1 MSKQTGDT
9 FRNVRYTHVRSRFA
23 ARAGGL
29 APYVVLGLIVLGAAL
44 RMLAL
49 DSKGLWLDEA
59 FSVWLGNQSLGELF
73 GWLVRVDQHPP
84 LYYTLLHFWI
94 GLFGDS
100 AFAVRMLSA
109 LFGTLTIPVI
119 YLLGKRL
126 LGVSGGLLAAAVL
139 TVSPFH
145 VRFAQETRMYT
156 LLTLNA
162 ALALLCLAILL
173 TDPHAMHDPLGAQ
186 LLRYWRTRRATARG
200 TPNGPQTTPEDAR
213 RSDTQ
218 SPRTSADWA
227 TRPMDARR
235 LPLSGARTDLAWLG
249 LILFT
254 AATVLSHNTAILFP
268 VATNLFVLGFIF
280 WRRRFPPLP
289 VDGAGFQPVP
299 DDLDDTYLRP
309 PSLRNWLLAQAG
321 TFLLWSPWLVAFVIQ
336 ATGVYQ
342 EFWIGK
348 PTLETVAATIGV
360 FFSAHLPLRV
370 AFVAPVTLI
379 FAALLGLG
387 ALHLRRAPATL
398 AFLVVLIAT
407 PFVGELL
414 VSLRRPIFYD
424 RTLIWT
430 TIPIFLLLAAGLLQ
444 LRHAPYVLAT
454 LGVIVAINA
463 VSLREYYTHFEKEQ
477 WREAAAYVA
486 ENVHD
491 DDLLIFNAT
500 WVQIP
505 FDYYFSDAERPVE
518 ERGAPVDLFD
528 RGILEPKMARS
539 DLPRL
544 RALVRG
550 RDRVWLIYSH
560 NWYTDP
566 QNLLPGALSEELD
579 LLQQRSFVGLDVRL
593 YGASD

>member
-1 MSKQTGDT
+1 LRYNRVSKQTGDT

-29 APYVVLGLIVLGAAL
+29 APYVVLGLMVLGAAL

-109 LFGTLTIPVI
+109 LVGTLTIPVI

-173 TDPHAMHDPLGAQ
+173 TDPRATLDPLGAQ
-186 LLRYWRTRRATARG
+186 LGRYWRTRRAA
-200 TPNGPQTTPEDAR
+200 A
-213 RSDTQ
+213 
-218 SPRTSADWA
+218 
-227 TRPMDARR
+227 R

-249 LILFT
+249 LIVFT

-280 WRRRFPPLP
+280 WRRRFPPSP

-379 FAALLGLG
+379 FAALLVLG

-414 VSLRRPIFYD
+414 VSLQRPIFYD

-430 TIPIFLLLAAGLLQ
+430 TIPIFLLLAAGLLR

-463 VSLREYYTHFEKEQ
+463 VSLREYYAHFEKEQ

-505 FDYYFSDAERPVE
+505 FDYYFDDADRPVE